1 MPAGEIIR
9 GIDGVVRLT
18 SGGVTEEIPCLT
30 SWTIEAS
37 ADVNQESNTCMAS
50 NGDGGA
56 AAGGAWANAFT
67 DGRSFSL
74 STEHFWQREQTAGT
88 TSIADV
94 TNVGDTVTFSVAPTG
109 NLGTIFYSGTAIIE
123 SVSVPSEA
131 KGRITQSISYIG
143 DGELAKQVDL

>member
-18 SGGVTEEIPCLT
+18 SGGVSEEIPCLT

-56 AAGGAWANAFT
+56 AAGGAWANSFT

-74 STEHFWQREQTAGT
+74 STEHFWQRDQTAGT
-88 TSIADV
+88 TAIADA
-94 TNVGDTVTFSVAPTG
+94 TNVGDTVTFTVFPEGPTG
-109 NLGTIFYSGTAIIE
+109 PVSYTGVAIIE

-143 DGELAKQVDL
+143 NGELEKNVDI